1 MPLLCF
7 VKEMVM
13 DSGFYSAY
21 TGFAS
26 RLDALD
32 LLANNLANANT
43 PGYKAQFAFY
53 RSLPVWLQASLTTP
67 LNQAVNRYGILGGS
81 RVDFSESNLE
91 TTSNPP
97 DLGLEGGGFFT
108 VQAKAGLR
116 FTRNGNFQLNAKHQ
130 LTTQQ
135 GDLVLGE
142 AGPIVL
148 PSGQI
153 PVSPDGTVS
162 VDGGLVA
169 TLKITE
175 FPDGTQLTPE
185 GSSYFVAPD
194 GAGKVAADPRVR
206 QGALETSNTNPAQA
220 AVALIDL
227 QRTAQMMEKALSIF
241 HNECNKTA
249 AQDLPRV

>member
-1 MPLLCF
+1 
-7 VKEMVM
+7 M

-32 LLANNLANANT
+32 LLANNLANTNT

-53 RSLPVWLQASLTTP
+53 RSLPAWLKESLTTP
-67 LNQAVNRYGILGGS
+67 LNQAVNRYGALGGS

-91 TTSNPP
+91 STGNPT
-97 DLGLEGGGFFT
+97 DMALEGGGFFT
-108 VQAKAGLR
+108 LQGKDGVR
-116 FTRNGNFQLNAKHQ
+116 FTRNGNFQLNAKRQ
-130 LTTQQ
+130 LITQQ
-135 GDLVLGE
+135 GNVVLSE

-148 PSGQI
+148 PAGQI
-153 PVSPDGTVS
+153 TVSQDGTIS

-169 TLKITE
+169 KLRITA
-175 FPDGTQLTPE
+175 FPPDMQLVPE

-194 GAGKVAADPRVR
+194 GSGSAAKNVAVR
-206 QGALETSNTNPAQA
+206 QGALETSNTNPVRA
-220 AVALIDL
+220 AVSLIDL

-241 HNECNKTA
+241 HNEFNKTA
-249 AQDLPRV
+249 AQELPRV